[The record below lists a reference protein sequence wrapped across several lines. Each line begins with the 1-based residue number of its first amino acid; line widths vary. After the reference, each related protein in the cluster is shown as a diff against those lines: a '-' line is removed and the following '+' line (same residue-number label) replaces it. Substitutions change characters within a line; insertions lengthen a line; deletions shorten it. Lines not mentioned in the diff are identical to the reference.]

1 MVYKVFANRPT
12 SITDVS
18 RQYSPSPRAIL
29 NAYDSET
36 KAFTELYKRY
46 RKNVGP
52 VETVESFKKKID
64 AVPLGSPKKQSFFLT
79 SPTKEE
85 VREILRNEA
94 KAVLHGQDASNS
106 DEHKYV
112 QDHFNDV
119 MHDRQNKWD
128 EAQNLFNS
136 LERTRIK
143 NEEIVLRNEWQ
154 RKRQSL
160 LDVMNGEPNVIE
172 RGMAEISA
180 TLDVPFDL
188 DFQYDYDQRAGL
200 VAAEVEIING
210 INLPFQKAVQLASG
224 RASIKN
230 KLVRE
235 MAEETKDT
243 ILSFVYYFA
252 SKIFE
257 ISLNIAKVELTIWD
271 EGRNK
276 GYIWVRIPRDGIM
289 RDVPKYLVP
298 AADIENYLKVADIRI
313 KTASV
318 EIAPILAPKFL
329 KLIEEEKKKPD
340 FTILP
345 KSSKSGQKQ
354 VAYITMDE
362 AKSLLREIGYDSE
375 LKQSIADAEL
385 KASRIV
391 AVDPKYKKMIADK
404 AIAAMYEQKND
415 VSSITV
421 HEVKDR
427 DPLFEEAVRFVVMCD
442 TVSPSSLQRRY
453 EIGYNRAGR
462 LIDQMEHAGIVGPA
476 DGIRPRKVLVSP
488 MDIDQLFS

>member
-12 SITDVS
+12 FIADVS
-18 RQYSPSPRAIL
+18 RQYSPSPRAII

-36 KAFTELYKRY
+36 KTFTELYKRY

-52 VETVESFKKKID
+52 VETIESFQKKID
-64 AVPLGSPKKQSFFLT
+64 AVPLGSPKKQTFFLT

-85 VREILRNEA
+85 VRELLRNEA

-106 DEHKYV
+106 DEHKYI
-112 QDHFNDV
+112 QDHFDDV
-119 MHDRQNKWD
+119 MRDRQNKWD

-143 NEEIVLRNEWQ
+143 NEEIVLRIEWQ
-154 RKRQSL
+154 RKRQAL
-160 LDVMNGEPNVIE
+160 LDVMNGEPDIIE

-257 ISLNIAKVELTIWD
+257 ISLNITKVELTIWD

-276 GYIWVRIPRDGIM
+276 GYIWVKIPRDGIM

-298 AADIENYLKVADIRI
+298 AADIENYLKVIDIRI

-329 KLIEEEKKKPD
+329 KLIDAEKKKQDINIRPMGG
-340 FTILP
+340 I
-345 KSSKSGQKQ
+345 SGQNP
-354 VAYITMDE
+354 VVYITMDE
-362 AKSLLREIGYDSE
+362 AKALLREIGSDSV
-375 LKQSIADAEL
+375 LKQCITDAEL
-385 KASRIV
+385 KRSRIV
-391 AVDPKYKKMIADK
+391 AVDPKYKKMIADI
-404 AIAAMYEQKND
+404 AIA
-415 VSSITV
+415 SIYG
-421 HEVKDR
+421 
-427 DPLFEEAVRFVVMCD
+427 EENED
-442 TVSPSSLQRRY
+442 
-453 EIGYNRAGR
+453 
-462 LIDQMEHAGIVGPA
+462 
-476 DGIRPRKVLVSP
+476 
-488 MDIDQLFS
+488 

>member
-1 MVYKVFANRPT
+1 M
-12 SITDVS
+12 
-18 RQYSPSPRAIL
+18 
-29 NAYDSET
+29 
-36 KAFTELYKRY
+36 
-46 RKNVGP
+46 
-52 VETVESFKKKID
+52 
-64 AVPLGSPKKQSFFLT
+64 
-79 SPTKEE
+79 
-85 VREILRNEA
+85 
-94 KAVLHGQDASNS
+94 
-106 DEHKYV
+106 
-112 QDHFNDV
+112 
-119 MHDRQNKWD
+119 
-128 EAQNLFNS
+128 
-136 LERTRIK
+136 
-143 NEEIVLRNEWQ
+143 
-154 RKRQSL
+154 
-160 LDVMNGEPNVIE
+160 
-172 RGMAEISA
+172 
-180 TLDVPFDL
+180 
-188 DFQYDYDQRAGL
+188 
-200 VAAEVEIING
+200 
-210 INLPFQKAVQLASG
+210 LPSG

-235 MAEETKDT
+235 VAEETKDT
-243 ILSFVYYFA
+243 ILRFVYYFA
-252 SKIFE
+252 SCVFE
-257 ISLNIAKVELTIWD
+257 ISSNIAKVELAVWD
-271 EGRNK
+271 EGKNK
-276 GYIWVRIPRDGIM
+276 GYIWVRLLRDRLFVGK
-289 RDVPKYLVP
+289 VPIFLIP
-298 AADIENYLKVADIRI
+298 AADISNYRQVADFRV
-313 KTASV
+313 KTSSV
-318 EIAPILAPKFL
+318 ELAPILAPKFL

-340 FTILP
+340 FTIIP

-375 LKQSIADAEL
+375 LKQNIADAEL

>member
-1 MVYKVFANRPT
+1 MVYKVFAKRP
-12 SITDVS
+12 SYIAEVS
-18 RQYSPSPRAIL
+18 RQYSPSPRAIID
-29 NAYDSET
+29 AYESEK
-36 KAFTELYKRY
+36 KAFTELYKRHQQ
-46 RKNVGP
+46 KVN
-52 VETVESFKKKID
+52 EESFQKTMD
-64 AVPLGSPKKQSFFLT
+64 AISVKTPTRQSFFLL
-79 SPTKEE
+79 SPSIED
-85 VREILRNEA
+85 VRSILRNEA
-94 KAVLHGQDASNS
+94 KAVLHGQNPGISEES
-106 DEHKYV
+106 KYI
-112 QDHFNDV
+112 QDHFDDV
-119 MHDRQNKWD
+119 MRDRQKKWE
-128 EAQNLFNS
+128 EARALFRR
-136 LERTRIK
+136 LEQARIEI
-143 NEEIVLRNEWQ
+143 EE
-154 RKRQSL
+154 RKIQHEKQQKEQSL
-160 LDVMNGEPNVIE
+160 LDIKNGEPYVIE
-172 RGMAEISA
+172 QGMAEIAA
-180 TLDVPFDL
+180 TLEVPFDL
-188 DFQYDYDQRAGL
+188 DFHYNYNKNKGL
-200 VAAEVEIING
+200 VTADVEIING
-210 INLPFQKAVQLASG
+210 INVPLQKAEMLPSG

-235 MAEETKDT
+235 VAEETKDT

-252 SKIFE
+252 SCVFE
-257 ISLNIAKVELTIWD
+257 ISSNIAKVELAVWD
-271 EGRNK
+271 EGKNK
-276 GYIWVRIPRDGIM
+276 GYIWVRLLRDRLFVGK
-289 RDVPKYLVP
+289 VPIFLIP
-298 AADIENYLKVADIRI
+298 AADISNYRQVADFRV
-313 KTASV
+313 KTSSV
-318 EIAPILAPKFL
+318 ELAPILAPKFL

-340 FTILP
+340 FTIIP

-375 LKQSIADAEL
+375 LKQNIADAEL

-476 DGIRPRKVLVSP
+476 NGAKPRQVLLSP
-488 MDIDQLFS
+488 MDLDDLFK